1 MLFSPVPSTRLAG
14 HSVPHP
20 GHFLSTKGSSPKAAL
35 LVTIV
40 PEEVASE
47 STRID
52 SMVIATASPTLAPS
66 TATGRVTSCPPRN
79 SGVIIGPQQ
88 PGGTT
93 QRMCPPSLIV
103 AAKPRL
109 GPTRPPVYSSTKTS
123 FLMSLSIVCMRG
135 ISFRH
140 TGGTQIIATHIRCGN
155 YSGQLLLLPSNNV
168 PKSIYKVNPAEGES
182 VYRSRTGRRTIK
194 GVPSYSHQL
203 KRRERRCAPPANC
216 HPFASLRAG

>member
-1 MLFSPVPSTRLAG
+1 MNIFKAMAVTSVEEATRSIPVIDFGPAFRRESGGLDAVARDVRRACESIGFFYLAG
-14 HSVPHP
+14 HGVPHP

-35 LVTIV
+35 FVTIV

-47 STRID
+47 RTRID
-52 SMVIATASPTLAPS
+52 SMVIAKASPTLAPS

-103 AAKPRL
+103 AAKPKL

-123 FLMSLSIVCMRG
+123 FLMSLSIVCMRA

-140 TGGTQIIATHIRCGN
+140 TG
-155 YSGQLLLLPSNNV
+155 
-168 PKSIYKVNPAEGES
+168 
-182 VYRSRTGRRTIK
+182 
-194 GVPSYSHQL
+194 
-203 KRRERRCAPPANC
+203 
-216 HPFASLRAG
+216 

>member
-1 MLFSPVPSTRLAG
+1 MVYPSSKPNGLTTVPHLTQRILLSPVPSTRLAG
-14 HSVPHP
+14 HGVPHP

-35 LVTIV
+35 FVTIV

-93 QRMCPPSLIV
+93 QRICPPSLIV

-109 GPTRPPVYSSTKTS
+109 GPISPPVYSSTKTS
-123 FLMSLSIVCMRG
+123 SLISLSIVCMKA
-135 ISFRH
+135 ISFRYPSR
-140 TGGTQIIATHIRCGN
+140 TQITGHGN
-155 YSGQLLLLPSNNV
+155 YTNQNTLTPL
-168 PKSIYKVNPAEGES
+168 
-182 VYRSRTGRRTIK
+182 
-194 GVPSYSHQL
+194 
-203 KRRERRCAPPANC
+203 
-216 HPFASLRAG
+216 

>member
-1 MLFSPVPSTRLAG
+1 MVYPSSKPNGLTTVPHLTQRMLFSPVPSTRLAG

-35 LVTIV
+35 FVTIV

-52 SMVIATASPTLAPS
+52 SMVIATASPTFAPS

-93 QRMCPPSLIV
+93 QRMYPPSLIL

-109 GPTRPPVYSSTKTS
+109 GPTSPPVYPSTKTS
-123 FLMSLSIVCMRG
+123 SLMSLSIVFMRD
-135 ISFRH
+135 
-140 TGGTQIIATHIRCGN
+140 
-155 YSGQLLLLPSNNV
+155 YLLSPLWRNSNND
-168 PKSIYKVNPAEGES
+168 
-182 VYRSRTGRRTIK
+182 
-194 GVPSYSHQL
+194 
-203 KRRERRCAPPANC
+203 
-216 HPFASLRAG
+216 